1 MLYINYIS
9 MKVEE
14 KGIQGNLS
22 DSYFKFLSRHL
33 LMYDTGNRTKTKALW
48 LARDGI
54 KMGGMLNETS
64 N

>member
-1 MLYINYIS
+1 

-48 LARDGI
+48 LARAGL
-54 KMGGMLNETS
+54 KMGGKKRFILEL
-64 N
+64 